1 MSKSELELKMMGKT
15 ASVKYLKDNVDMNE
29 TITSMAKEARLNPHQ
44 VARICESANVF
55 TYDELW
61 DKNKNGN
68 FTFKLADQE
77 KIAESLNTTSS
88 IVLQEADSSISSIK
102 DLLPPVDKVESIS
115 SKTKTAEFEKLAQL
129 FVKETKVS
137 KTELRKT
144 INKLSHYRDM
154 LDTAISESTVIAKE
168 AELALEDMLKTAA
181 LRGENIAGAYIAARA
196 TYPDA
201 DAKIFSIFNKIAMRL
216 KDKGISIK
224 EAGKK
229 YTEDAVGNSSEA
241 VVNKKHPILKHL
253 DTVMR
258 HDSEMSSLEK
268 AKDYIVSKIEFLD
281 SALMSHPT
289 IRGEELE

>member
-15 ASVKYLKDNVDMNE
+15 ASTKYLKDNVDMNA
-29 TITSMAKEARLNPHQ
+29 TIVTMAKEARLNPHQ
-44 VARICESANVF
+44 VARVCESANVS

-77 KIAESLNTTSS
+77 KIAESLNSTSS

-102 DLLPPVDKVESIS
+102 DLLPPTEKVDTVSG
-115 SKTKTAEFEKLAQL
+115 KTKTAELEKLAQL
-129 FVKETKVS
+129 FVKEAKVS
-137 KTELRKT
+137 KTEIRKVL
-144 INKLSHYRDM
+144 NKLAHYKDM
-154 LDTAISESTVIAKE
+154 LDSAMAESTVIAKE

-181 LRGENIAGAYIAARA
+181 LRGENIAGAYVAARA
-196 TYPDA
+196 TYPEA
-201 DAKIFSIFNKIAMRL
+201 ENKIFSIFNKIAMRL

-229 YTEDAVGNSSEA
+229 YTEDALGNSSEVA
-241 VVNKKHPILKHL
+241 VNKKHPILKHL

-258 HDSEMSSLEK
+258 HDCDMSELGK

-289 IRGEELE
+289 VRGEELE